1 MNPSGKP
8 TQRQPQGRSG
18 QGGRGGQGG
27 QGGRSGQGQG
37 SGRGQGGQ
45 AITTVAQAEA
55 NIARAKTTLRN
66 AEDALAGVK
75 IKAPAKGTILTIA
88 GTVGTEASA
97 GSAFVTLGNLD
108 ELQVKAMFSQTDVGR
123 LKIGQTAAVS
133 LATRAGR
140 TYNGEVTHIDV
151 MATSSDRLVQYGVMI
166 AFDRQP
172 AGLMLGQSATV
183 QVTLD
188 EAEDAVYVPVQAVR
202 TRADGVATVLA
213 RNGGQSVERTVE
225 VGVRG
230 DQYVEIRSGLSEG
243 DQIQLPTSTT
253 SGGFPDG
260 TFPGLHPTPA
270 SS

>member
-1 MNPSGKP
+1 MG
-8 TQRQPQGRSG
+8 QGRSQG
-18 QGGRGGQGG
+18 QGQGQGG
-27 QGGRSGQGQG
+27 Q
-37 SGRGQGGQ
+37 GQGGQ

-55 NIARAKTTLRN
+55 NISKARTTLQN
-66 AEDALAGVK
+66 AKDALAGVK

-88 GTVGTEASA
+88 GTIGTAANA

-123 LKIGQTAAVS
+123 LKIGQPAAVS
-133 LATRAGR
+133 LATRAGK
-140 TYNGEVTHIDV
+140 TYDGEVTHIDV
-151 MATSSDRLVQYGVMI
+151 MATNSDQLVQYGVMI

-202 TRADGVATVLA
+202 TRADGVATVLV
-213 RNGGQSVERTVE
+213 RNGGQSVERTVK

-243 DQIQLPTSTT
+243 DQLQLPTSAT
-253 SGGFPDG
+253 SDGFPDG

-270 SS
+270 PS